1 MRTKRAAASHLP
13 TPLGAILAATG
24 LLLPAPTSAQEPET
38 FRPGFAWKPGLEF
51 QASETRAGVLREGA
65 ASDSGLVSRATYRIV
80 VAEHPDGLLISH
92 RDVRVERPGEFPD
105 EMPPTD
111 RINVV
116 VADNLKYWMRLPD
129 LVVSEKGE
137 FLRVDDPDEQ
147 LLLEDTVAE
156 HELGWVSE
164 ERLTWLTHLAG
175 THQLGLVS
183 DVWAPS
189 RRLRAYLGTS
199 KLADLLDAIVISS
212 DVGAVKPSGRVFG
225 LALRQMRTD
234 PRSVVFIGDNSNFH
248 VFFRIEIV
256 PMLHSI
262 HCSLCHSSF

>member
-1 MRTKRAAASHLP
+1 MTFLSRFE
-13 TPLGAILAATG
+13 AILFDLNGTLAVDFDRFGGHQDYYDTYSRLGGTQLSPAAVDQ
-24 LLLPAPTSAQEPET
+24 AVETSLGRCLQRYDEGPWDPFPE
-38 FRPGFAWKPGLEF
+38 F
-51 QASETRAGVLREGA
+51 
-65 ASDSGLVSRATYRIV
+65 
-80 VAEHPDGLLISH
+80 
-92 RDVRVERPGEFPD
+92 
-105 EMPPTD
+105 
-111 RINVV
+111 
-116 VADNLKYWMRLPD
+116 
-129 LVVSEKGE
+129 GE

-234 PRSVVFIGDNSNFH
+234 PRSVVFIGDNYHRDVEGAAACGMATVWVSEERN
-248 VFFRIEIV
+248 VPGSVVPDRIVARVEE
-256 PMLHSI
+256 L
-262 HCSLCHSSF
+262 F